1 MSEKAE
7 MKQFLCVMDIIF
19 SASVLRTNGTL
30 FGTFGTF
37 HNQPFCVQ
45 LYGVRY
51 SS

>member
-1 MSEKAE
+1 VKSGNEAIFVCE
-7 MKQFLCVMDIIF
+7 MDIIF
-19 SASVLRTNGTL
+19 GASVLRTNCTL
-30 FGTFGTF
+30 FSTFGTF